1 MSLRFRL
8 TLLYTT
14 LLGLVLM
21 LAGAL
26 IYGLVSVNL
35 INQVDAKLVASA
47 NQVIELLRVNMVNRF
62 DPRSISTYQPTD
74 NLVIQLWG
82 YDNELEIARPSAWQE
97 VLDADGFQAGK
108 TVIQSST
115 SESVHMRVISVPLRT
130 VRGPAGILQL
140 GLSLGLVDTTQQTL
154 ALVVLAMTLLAMF
167 ITGLAT
173 WLLTG
178 RALAPLHTVTTVAT
192 QITRADDLSRRI
204 PLTDNPEDEVGSLI
218 TAFNQTME
226 RLEQL
231 FMSQRRFVADVS
243 HELRTP
249 LTVIKGNISL
259 MRKMCIG
266 DDEILADIDG
276 EVDRLTRMVTDLLL
290 LAQVDAGSLPLDNRP
305 VELDPVLLDVYEQMR
320 VLAGDRV
327 RVTITDIDQVVVSGD
342 RDRLKQV
349 ILNLVGNA
357 VQYTPQGGEVRLAL
371 RKDELLGMLT
381 VSDNGPGIP
390 ARDLPHIFER
400 FYRGD
405 QSRKRNKTG
414 GFGLG
419 LSIAYWIAI
428 NHGGNLKVESK
439 EGEGTTFT
447 LLLPLQSEAS
457 KTQKPVGD

>member
-1 MSLRFRL
+1 MSLRLRL

-26 IYGLVSVNL
+26 IYSLVSVNL
-35 INQVDAKLVASA
+35 INQVDSSLVQSS
-47 NQVIELLRVNMVNRF
+47 NQIIDLLRVNMDNRF
-62 DPRSISTYQPTD
+62 DPRSIASYQPTE
-74 NLVIQLWG
+74 NLVIQLWN
-82 YDNELEIARPSAWQE
+82 YNNELEIARPALWQQT
-97 VLDADGFQAGK
+97 LDADGLQAGK
-108 TVIQSST
+108 TVIHST
-115 SESVHMRVISVPLRT
+115 QTATAHMRVISIPLRS
-130 VRGPAGILQL
+130 VRGPAGVLQL

-154 ALVVLAMTLLAMF
+154 AVVVLIMTLVAMF
-167 ITGLAT
+167 LTGLAT

-178 RALAPLHTVTTVAT
+178 RALAPLQTVTTVAT

-204 PLTDNPEDEVGSLI
+204 PLTSNPEDEVGSLI
-218 TAFNQTME
+218 LAFNQTME

-231 FMSQRRFVADVS
+231 FTSQRRFVADVS

-259 MRKMCIG
+259 MRKMCNQE
-266 DDEILADIDG
+266 DAEILADIDS

-290 LAQVDAGSLPLDNRP
+290 LAQVDAGSLPLDRKP
-305 VELDPVLLDVYEQMR
+305 VDLDTLLLEVFEQMR

-327 RVTITDIDQVVVSGD
+327 KITIVDIDQVIVPGD

-357 VQYTPQGGEVRLAL
+357 VQYTPPGGEVHLTL
-371 RKDELLGMLT
+371 QKDGQRGILS

-390 ARDLPHIFER
+390 AKDLPHIFER

-405 QSRKRNKTG
+405 QSRKRNKSS

-419 LSIAYWIAI
+419 LSIAYWIAV
-428 NHGGNLKVESK
+428 NHDGALTVNST
-439 EGEGTTFT
+439 EGAGTTFT
-447 LLLPLQSEAS
+447 LSLPLQGNPPSLA
-457 KTQKPVGD
+457 